1 MQRHH
6 PFDLRDAASS
16 EIGCFRDAHAGLPK
30 PDNPS
35 MMSKVG
41 LPPGVAPCPLGD
53 LYPFTLA
60 FASGFVIVARS
71 LQRDAE
77 QHVLDRFKHNA

>member
-16 EIGCFRDAHAGLPK
+16 EIGSFRDAHAGLPK

-53 LYPFTLA
+53 LDA
-60 FASGFVIVARS
+60 FALALSAGLVVVTCG
-71 LQRDAE
+71 LERDAE
-77 QHVLDRFKHNA
+77 